1 MRDAWCRE
9 HTITMTQFLVHA
21 NVGAVHGVLS
31 TNLPLRIQHQ
41 GFTLTALSRRPLGNY
56 ALQCSCSSSPP
67 RPPPPQQ
74 QQQQAGSGAAKKT
87 REVGRNSGVAQCMK
101 RRVAAALAIVVVVA
115 VGAGGGGGG
124 GEAAMA
130 FGWFGQQ
137 QEPAME
143 KDPVEPFTLYGSIV

>member
-1 MRDAWCRE
+1 
-9 HTITMTQFLVHA
+9 
-21 NVGAVHGVLS
+21 
-31 TNLPLRIQHQ
+31 
-41 GFTLTALSRRPLGNY
+41 
-56 ALQCSCSSSPP
+56 
-67 RPPPPQQ
+67 
-74 QQQQAGSGAAKKT
+74 
-87 REVGRNSGVAQCMK
+87 VGRNSDVGLCMK

-115 VGAGGGGGG
+115 VGAGGGGGGG

>member
-1 MRDAWCRE
+1 M
-9 HTITMTQFLVHA
+9 
-21 NVGAVHGVLS
+21 
-31 TNLPLRIQHQ
+31 
-41 GFTLTALSRRPLGNY
+41 
-56 ALQCSCSSSPP
+56 
-67 RPPPPQQ
+67 
-74 QQQQAGSGAAKKT
+74 
-87 REVGRNSGVAQCMK
+87 GRNSDLGQYMK

-115 VGAGGGGGG
+115 VGAGGGGG

>member
-1 MRDAWCRE
+1 
-9 HTITMTQFLVHA
+9 
-21 NVGAVHGVLS
+21 
-31 TNLPLRIQHQ
+31 
-41 GFTLTALSRRPLGNY
+41 
-56 ALQCSCSSSPP
+56 
-67 RPPPPQQ
+67 
-74 QQQQAGSGAAKKT
+74 
-87 REVGRNSGVAQCMK
+87 MK

-115 VGAGGGGGG
+115 VGAGGWGG